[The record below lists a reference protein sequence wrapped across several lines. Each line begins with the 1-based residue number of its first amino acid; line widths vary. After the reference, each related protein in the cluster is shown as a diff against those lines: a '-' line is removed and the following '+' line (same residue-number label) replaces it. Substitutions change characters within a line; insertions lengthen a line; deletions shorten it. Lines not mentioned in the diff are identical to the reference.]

1 MRTTREQ
8 ISPGDRGD
16 TAANTSAR
24 TCRDGV
30 RYGAQHRKR
39 PPYGQPR
46 TCGNTDTDG
55 RGPGSGP
62 DDQRRSQRSDQQDTR
77 SAVGGTSIETSRL
90 AQLCEQLRPNIVI
103 LDSGFD
109 PHCHLVRLLRDGET
123 TLVVVVLVRDAHR
136 TPQFLSAA
144 AAAGAHATVPRTA
157 EPRRLAEAI
166 RRAHIDRRYTD
177 PALAALTARPKRQS
191 SADGTD
197 PAVRQQ
203 MPLSRREYQVL
214 QLVAE
219 GLENSAIAKTLF
231 LSVETVRTHVKSIL
245 RKLSARDRT
254 HAVTKA
260 FRSGILI
267 PRPEE
272 STAPSVDGAAAAPP
286 PQHTPA
292 TAPAPQPPSGVQ
304 PT

>member
-1 MRTTREQ
+1 MAQGIE
-8 ISPGDRGD
+8 RG
-16 TAANTSAR
+16 
-24 TCRDGV
+24 
-30 RYGAQHRKR
+30 R
-39 PPYGQPR
+39 PTG
-46 TCGNTDTDG
+46 
-55 RGPGSGP
+55 GPGPTG
-62 DDQRRSQRSDQQDTR
+62 TR
-77 SAVGGTSIETSRL
+77 TLTVAALDPVPVFREGLNVLVSKAPGLQWAGHAASHHASL
-90 AQLCEQLRPNIVI
+90 QLCEQLRPNIVI

-109 PHCHLVRLLRDGET
+109 PHCHLVRLLRDGDP

-136 TPQFLSAA
+136 TPQFLAAA

-177 PALAALTARPKRQS
+177 PALAGLTARPKRQP
-191 SADGTD
+191 SADGAGTND
-197 PAVRQQ
+197 KQQ

-245 RKLSARDRT
+245 RKLTARDRT

-267 PRPEE
+267 ARPEE
-272 STAPSVDGAAAAPP
+272 TTTPVDGTPGPPQQHSPKPHTPPRQQAPAARTSPGAAATPP
-286 PQHTPA
+286 TTPPI
-292 TAPAPQPPSGVQ
+292 APA
-304 PT
+304 

>member
-1 MRTTREQ
+1 MAHGIERGRPTG
-8 ISPGDRGD
+8 SPGPAGTR
-16 TAANTSAR
+16 TLTVAALDPVPVFREGLNVLISKT
-24 TCRDGV
+24 
-30 RYGAQHRKR
+30 
-39 PPYGQPR
+39 
-46 TCGNTDTDG
+46 
-55 RGPGSGP
+55 PGLQWAGHAASHHA
-62 DDQRRSQRSDQQDTR
+62 S
-77 SAVGGTSIETSRL
+77 L
-90 AQLCEQLRPNIVI
+90 QLCEQLRPNIVI

-109 PHCHLVRLLRDGET
+109 PHCHLVRLLRDGDP

-136 TPQFLSAA
+136 TPQFLSTAA
-144 AAAGAHATVPRTA
+144 TAGAHATVPRTA

-191 SADGTD
+191 SAEGTD
-197 PAVRQQ
+197 PGQRQQ

-272 STAPSVDGAAAAPP
+272 STAPSADGAVTAPP
-286 PQHTPA
+286 PQHTPPA
-292 TAPAPQPPSGVQ
+292 APPAAAAVRPTTPGAGGVTA
-304 PT
+304 

>member
-1 MRTTREQ
+1 MAQ
-8 ISPGDRGD
+8 SIDRGRP
-16 TAANTSAR
+16 TGGLGPSGTRTLTVAALDPVPVFREGLNVLVSKT
-24 TCRDGV
+24 
-30 RYGAQHRKR
+30 
-39 PPYGQPR
+39 
-46 TCGNTDTDG
+46 
-55 RGPGSGP
+55 PGLQWAGHAASHHA
-62 DDQRRSQRSDQQDTR
+62 S
-77 SAVGGTSIETSRL
+77 L
-90 AQLCEQLRPNIVI
+90 QLCEQLRPNIVI

-109 PHCHLVRLLRDGET
+109 PHCHLVRLLRDGDP

-136 TPQFLSAA
+136 TPQFLSTA

-177 PALAALTARPKRQS
+177 PALAALTARPKRQPS
-191 SADGTD
+191 SEGTG
-197 PAVRQQ
+197 ASGKQQ

-260 FRSGILI
+260 FRTGILI

-272 STAPSVDGAAAAPP
+272 STAPSADGTPGPP
-286 PQHTPA
+286 PQHTPKPHTPPQHTPA
-292 TAPAPQPPSGVQ
+292 ASAQPAPPTAPPTAPA
-304 PT
+304 

>member
-1 MRTTREQ
+1 MAQ
-8 ISPGDRGD
+8 GIDRGRPAGGLGPSG
-16 TAANTSAR
+16 TRTLTVAALDPVPVFREGLNVLVSKT
-24 TCRDGV
+24 
-30 RYGAQHRKR
+30 
-39 PPYGQPR
+39 
-46 TCGNTDTDG
+46 
-55 RGPGSGP
+55 PGLQWAGHAASHHA
-62 DDQRRSQRSDQQDTR
+62 S
-77 SAVGGTSIETSRL
+77 L
-90 AQLCEQLRPNIVI
+90 QLCEQLRPNIVI

-109 PHCHLVRLLRDGET
+109 PHCHLVRLLRDSDP

-144 AAAGAHATVPRTA
+144 ATAGAHATVPRTA
-157 EPRRLAEAI
+157 ELRRLAEAI

-177 PALAALTARPKRQS
+177 PALAALTARPKRQPS
-191 SADGTD
+191 QDG
-197 PAVRQQ
+197 AGASGKQQ

-272 STAPSVDGAAAAPP
+272 TAAPSADGTPGPP
-286 PQHTPA
+286 PQHTPTPHTPPQQA
-292 TAPAPQPPSGVQ
+292 PVARTAPPTAPPPA
-304 PT
+304 PA

>member
-1 MRTTREQ
+1 MAHSIERGRPTG
-8 ISPGDRGD
+8 SPGPAGTR
-16 TAANTSAR
+16 TLTVAALDPVPLFREGLNVLISKT
-24 TCRDGV
+24 
-30 RYGAQHRKR
+30 
-39 PPYGQPR
+39 
-46 TCGNTDTDG
+46 
-55 RGPGSGP
+55 PGLQWAGHAS
-62 DDQRRSQRSDQQDTR
+62 SHHAS
-77 SAVGGTSIETSRL
+77 L
-90 AQLCEQLRPNIVI
+90 QLCEQLRPNIVI

-109 PHCHLVRLLRDGET
+109 PHCHLVRLLRDGDP

-292 TAPAPQPPSGVQ
+292 TAPAPQPPSGVR
-304 PT
+304 PTSPGAPA

>member
-1 MRTTREQ
+1 LFREGLNVL
-8 ISPGDRGD
+8 ISKTPGLQWAGH
-16 TAANTSAR
+16 ASSHHAS
-24 TCRDGV
+24 
-30 RYGAQHRKR
+30 
-39 PPYGQPR
+39 
-46 TCGNTDTDG
+46 
-55 RGPGSGP
+55 
-62 DDQRRSQRSDQQDTR
+62 
-77 SAVGGTSIETSRL
+77 L
-90 AQLCEQLRPNIVI
+90 QLCEQLRPNIVI

-304 PT
+304 PTSPGAPA